1 MNHDDANICRL
12 MKGPQALL
20 ASTGYLLAR
29 VGSESRRL
37 FVQALDERDLTLAQ
51 YGVLMILGELKSASQ
66 RYLAGATGIDPRNL
80 VPILDALEN
89 RGLVRRGSDS
99 TDRRRHAVALTPAV
113 TALLVKLSRLR
124 AQAVVELLKPLS
136 ATQRH
141 QLHGL
146 LPRLLRT

>member
-37 FVQALDERDLTLAQ
+37 FVQALDERDLTLAH

-66 RYLAGATGIDPRNL
+66 RYLAGATGIDPRNPA
-80 VPILDALEN
+80 PILDALEN
-89 RGLVRRGSDS
+89 RALVRRGSDS
-99 TDRRRHAVALTPAV
+99 AVCRRPALALPRAGR
-113 TALLVKLSRLR
+113 ALL
-124 AQAVVELLKPLS
+124 
-136 ATQRH
+136 
-141 QLHGL
+141 
-146 LPRLLRT
+146 